1 MAPTMADLADLTFTQ
16 LTQSIASAQP
26 TPGAGPSLACA
37 CAIAAALVEMVT
49 AVALNKEPPDPV
61 AVEESHNRA
70 AALRLHAL
78 SLADVDMV
86 AYENVLAVQRRR
98 DEPGHAQRLRE
109 ALLEAADPIVAIVE
123 TAAELATLAADTA
136 AQARGGVRGEAVTA
150 VTLAA
155 AVAQAGAPLVELNL
169 GGARDDPRLDQV
181 RRAAQRAREA
191 CDRSRPRA

>member
-1 MAPTMADLADLTFTQ
+1 MPTMADLVDLTFTQ
-16 LTQSIASAQP
+16 LTQSIASSQP

-49 AVALNKEPPDPV
+49 AVALNKEPTDPG
-61 AVEESHNRA
+61 AVQARHDHA
-70 AALRLHAL
+70 AALRLQAL
-78 SLADVDMV
+78 SLADVDMA

-123 TAAELATLAADTA
+123 TAAELATLAADAA

-191 CDRSRPRA
+191 CDRSRARA

>member
-1 MAPTMADLADLTFTQ
+1 LALTMADLADLTFTG
-16 LTQSIASAQP
+16 LTQSIASAKP
-26 TPGAGPSLACA
+26 TPGAGPSLACTS
-37 CAIAAALVEMVT
+37 AIAAALLEMVT
-49 AVALNKEPPDPV
+49 AVALNKDPPDPA
-61 AVEESHNRA
+61 AVQARHDRA
-70 AALRLHAL
+70 AALRLQAL
-78 SLADVDMV
+78 SLADLDIA

-123 TAAELATLAADTA
+123 TAAELAMLAADAA

-155 AVAQAGAPLVELNL
+155 AVAQAGAPLVEFNL

-191 CDRSRPRA
+191 CDRSRVRA

>member
-1 MAPTMADLADLTFTQ
+1 LVLTMADLVDLTFTQ
-16 LTQSIASAQP
+16 LTQSIASSQP

-49 AVALNKEPPDPV
+49 AVALNKEPTDPG
-61 AVEESHNRA
+61 AVQARHDHA
-70 AALRLHAL
+70 AALRLQAL
-78 SLADVDMV
+78 SLADVDMA
-86 AYENVLAVQRRR
+86 AYENVLAVHRRR

-123 TAAELATLAADTA
+123 TAAELATLAADAA

-155 AVAQAGAPLVELNL
+155 AVAEAGAPLVELNL

-191 CDRSRPRA
+191 CDRSRARA

>member
-1 MAPTMADLADLTFTQ
+1 MTTRRPCGSRRYRWLTSTWPPTRTCWR
-16 LTQSIASAQP
+16 S
-26 TPGAGPSLACA
+26 
-37 CAIAAALVEMVT
+37 
-49 AVALNKEPPDPV
+49 
-61 AVEESHNRA
+61 
-70 AALRLHAL
+70 
-78 SLADVDMV
+78 
-86 AYENVLAVQRRR
+86 QRRR

-123 TAAELATLAADTA
+123 TAAELATLAADAA

-191 CDRSRPRA
+191 CDRSRARA

>member
-1 MAPTMADLADLTFTQ
+1 MADLVDLSFTQ
-16 LTQSIASAQP
+16 LTQSIASSQP

-49 AVALNKEPPDPV
+49 AVALNKEQTDPG
-61 AVEESHNRA
+61 AVQARHDHA
-70 AALRLHAL
+70 AALRLQAL
-78 SLADVDMV
+78 SLADVDMA

-123 TAAELATLAADTA
+123 TAAELATLAADAA

-191 CDRSRPRA
+191 CDRSRARA

>member
-1 MAPTMADLADLTFTQ
+1 LALTMADLTDLTFTQ

-49 AVALNKEPPDPV
+49 AVALNKEPPDPM
-61 AVEESHNRA
+61 AVQESHNRA

-123 TAAELATLAADTA
+123 TAAELATLAADAA

>member
-1 MAPTMADLADLTFTQ
+1 MADLADLTFTQ

-123 TAAELATLAADTA
+123 TAAELATLAADAA

-181 RRAAQRAREA
+181 RGAAQRAREA
-191 CDRSRPRA
+191 CDRSRARA

>member
-1 MAPTMADLADLTFTQ
+1 MLTMADLVDLTFTQ
-16 LTQSIASAQP
+16 LTQSIASSQP

-49 AVALNKEPPDPV
+49 AVALNKEPTDPG
-61 AVEESHNRA
+61 AVQARHDHA
-70 AALRLHAL
+70 AALRLQAL
-78 SLADVDMV
+78 SLADVDMA
-86 AYENVLAVQRRR
+86 AYENVLAVARRR

-123 TAAELATLAADTA
+123 TAAELATLAADAA

-191 CDRSRPRA
+191 CDRSRARA

>member
-1 MAPTMADLADLTFTQ
+1 LVLTMADLAALSFTQ

-49 AVALNKEPPDPV
+49 AVALNKAPPD
-61 AVEESHNRA
+61 RA
-70 AALRLHAL
+70 AVQRSHDRATALRLQVL
-78 SLADVDMV
+78 SLADVDMA

-98 DEPGHAQRLRE
+98 GEPGHAQRLRQ

-123 TAAELATLAADTA
+123 TAAELATLGAEAA
-136 AQARGGVRGEAVTA
+136 AQARGGVRGEAITA

-155 AVAQAGAPLVELNL
+155 AVTRAGVPLVELNL
-169 GGARDDPRLDQV
+169 GGARGDPRLDQV
-181 RRAAQRAREA
+181 RRAAQRAQEA

>member
-1 MAPTMADLADLTFTQ
+1 MPTMADLVDLTFTQ
-16 LTQSIASAQP
+16 LTQSIASSQP

-49 AVALNKEPPDPV
+49 AVALNKEPTDPG
-61 AVEESHNRA
+61 AVQARHDHA
-70 AALRLHAL
+70 AALRLQAL
-78 SLADVDMV
+78 SLADVDMA

-123 TAAELATLAADTA
+123 TAAELATLAADAA

-169 GGARDDPRLDQV
+169 GGARDDPRIDQV

-191 CDRSRPRA
+191 CDRSRARA